1 MSRLSVALAM
11 VVLIASRAAA
21 QTTFELDRIGAQ
33 AHRDYLRLQ
42 PFEQID
48 TQGSNLLI
56 RLTDLVLPGNAGRD
70 LSFQLTYN
78 SNSDVHPDPFPN
90 WSWRFGIPGVPM
102 RILQEQSYP
111 LPGSTVSNT
120 LDGTRDITPILEM
133 ADGARYRTVFTQNPI
148 TNEVWTSQ
156 FWRYHHDTHTL
167 ELPDG
172 TVCTYDPVTFRLIQ
186 VADVFGNL
194 VTLAWS
200 PGSLVVQQI
209 LKDEQPRTV
218 SFAMNDST
226 GLPRTL
232 TFNDGTHDR
241 VWQYAYEGGPQD
253 TT

>member
-90 WSWRFGIPGVPM
+90 WSWRFGIC
-102 RILQEQSYP
+102 LLYTS
-111 LPGSTVSNT
+111 
-120 LDGTRDITPILEM
+120 DA
-133 ADGARYRTVFTQNPI
+133 ADERSSV
-148 TNEVWTSQ
+148 
-156 FWRYHHDTHTL
+156 
-167 ELPDG
+167 
-172 TVCTYDPVTFRLIQ
+172 
-186 VADVFGNL
+186 
-194 VTLAWS
+194 
-200 PGSLVVQQI
+200 
-209 LKDEQPRTV
+209 
-218 SFAMNDST
+218 
-226 GLPRTL
+226 
-232 TFNDGTHDR
+232 
-241 VWQYAYEGGPQD
+241 
-253 TT
+253 